1 MAACQQGAATNGA
14 DTTKA
19 DQQADSLIE
28 ATGPELSSDTALPGP
43 AGLPD
48 TLTLN
53 GQLYRV
59 VPSTQELFASAK
71 EFTPDTS
78 EEKNI
83 AQQKDRVR
91 RHGDTLTMQLT
102 NGQVKQLVN
111 NLSDGEDL
119 AHFTYQG
126 YIPALK
132 SYVVH
137 LYGYEYFDVQVVN
150 ENTGELVQMINLPQ
164 VSPDGKQV
172 IASNTDLMAA
182 FTTNGLQCF
191 NVTPKGLVLAYEYQ
205 PDRWG
210 PERIKWLD
218 EKVLV
223 GIFSVTTKDMDVIEH
238 YVRLEP
244 VRK

>member
-1 MAACQQGAATNGA
+1 MAACQSGAAPISG

-19 DQQADSLIE
+19 DQQADSLLE
-28 ATGPELSSDTALPGP
+28 ATGPESARDTALPNPG
-43 AGLPD
+43 GLPD

-59 VPSTQELFASAK
+59 VPSTQELFESAP

-78 EEKNI
+78 EAKNI

-91 RHGDTLTMQLT
+91 RHGDTLMMQLT
-102 NGQVKQLVN
+102 NGKVKQLVN
-111 NLSDGEDL
+111 ILSDGEDL
-119 AHFTYQG
+119 ASFTYQG

-137 LYGYEYFDVQVVN
+137 LYGYEFYDVQVVN
-150 ENTGELVQMINLPQ
+150 ENTGEQVTMVNLPQ
-164 VSPDGKQV
+164 VSPDGKHA
-172 IASNTDLMAA
+172 IASNTDLVAA

-191 NVTPKGLVLAYEYQ
+191 NLTPKGPELAYEFQ
-205 PDRWG
+205 PERWG
-210 PERIKWLD
+210 PDRIKWLD
-218 EKVLV
+218 DKVLV
-223 GIFSVTTKDMDVIEH
+223 GIFSVTTKEMDVIPH